1 MLTTFN
7 HCRLT
12 IEADLRIDRE
22 NAGPVRHFQ
31 VHWLLPKFESGTEP
45 VLWLVIIR
53 SNSASNSIQVLAFAD
68 AIRRWPDLRRTI
80 GYFSRPGLAWLFN
93 VAQIQ

>member
-1 MLTTFN
+1 MARDNPQQLSF
-7 HCRLT
+7 
-12 IEADLRIDRE
+12 
-22 NAGPVRHFQ
+22 
-31 VHWLLPKFESGTEP
+31 
-45 VLWLVIIR
+45 
-53 SNSASNSIQVLAFAD
+53 NSIQVLAFAD